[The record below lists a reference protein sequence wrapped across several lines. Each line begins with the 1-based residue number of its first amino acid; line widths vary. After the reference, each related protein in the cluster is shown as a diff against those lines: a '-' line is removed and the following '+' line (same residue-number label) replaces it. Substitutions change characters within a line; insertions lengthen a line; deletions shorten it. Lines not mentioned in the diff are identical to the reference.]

1 MAQHAGMSIALS
13 DQADV
18 EQVVVGKL
26 RPGQRF
32 SVEELL
38 DQLPEV
44 SWSQLFL
51 AIDVLSRRG
60 DIELR
65 RQGFTYTVMKAWAP
79 ITGARSDDGA
89 SHSDYR

>member
-1 MAQHAGMSIALS
+1 MAQHAGRSIVSS
-13 DQADV
+13 DQADL
-18 EQVVVGKL
+18 EQVVLDKL

-65 RQGFTYTVMKAWAP
+65 RQGFTYTVMKAR
-79 ITGARSDDGA
+79 TSMDGSEGRRWHVA
-89 SHSDYR
+89 F

>member
-1 MAQHAGMSIALS
+1 MAQHAAMWIVSS
-13 DQADV
+13 DHADL
-18 EQVVVGKL
+18 EQVVLGKL
-26 RPGQRF
+26 NAGQRF

-65 RQGFTYTVMKAWAP
+65 RQGFTYSVMKAWAP
-79 ITGARSDDGA
+79 ITEARNDDGT